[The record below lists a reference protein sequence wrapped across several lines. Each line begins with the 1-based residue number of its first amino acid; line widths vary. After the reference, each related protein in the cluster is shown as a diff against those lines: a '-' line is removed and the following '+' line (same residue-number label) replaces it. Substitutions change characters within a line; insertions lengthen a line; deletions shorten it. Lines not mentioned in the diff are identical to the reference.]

1 MPLNLIEL
9 PQSLVEIE
17 EVVVQSNAVATGA
30 MTPMSTVN
38 VERLAAKMPV
48 LTVETTGELLQG
60 SGQVH
65 LQMSQQGGISPV
77 LRGFEANRVLL
88 VVDGV
93 RMNNAIYRSGH
104 LQNAG
109 SVDPFAV
116 SQTQVIMGPSS
127 VLYGSDAL
135 GGVVHFVTR
144 QPDSVQAVSRWRRSW
159 AKAPP
164 SMGWPAM

>member
-1 MPLNLIEL
+1 MTRMTTA
-9 PQSLVEIE
+9 SLDR
-17 EVVVQSNAVATGA
+17 
-30 MTPMSTVN
+30 M
-38 VERLAAKMPV
+38 AAKMPV

-104 LQNAG
+104 LPKCGFRG
-109 SVDPFAV
+109 SVCRVPNPGDHGAQQCAV
-116 SQTQVIMGPSS
+116 RKRRLGR
-127 VLYGSDAL
+127 GGAFRDAPA
-135 GGVVHFVTR
+135 GFS
-144 QPDSVQAVSRWRRSW
+144 PAVSRWKERSW

-164 SMGWPAM
+164 STGGGPATAM